1 MTSNSALSQFADLS
15 PQQRQL
21 LFEKIRQKKLSNA
34 RRPLED
40 AFAPIATDVISLSPH
55 QRSLLELDTFAQA
68 TNRVIEINFESQLGL
83 PQLQQAIDQL
93 SQVNPLLCSRFDH
106 QQKQFLINDLSTTAT
121 LSELVGMPES
131 QHEEAIAHTR
141 DKLARQPNDRQC
153 LHVTLIKCSEQKQ
166 RLLLAMHP
174 LLLDSYSLLRLAN
187 QLLSYT
193 ENPMAFEAAIQSEPG
208 SQHRFA
214 NWSAQMLEQK
224 FLQDEWHRLAPKMM
238 TTESSSITAIS
249 KVATS
254 STQIASDFID
264 SHAPRDVSVKQWL
277 CNALNQCLYSWL
289 SHHEITYWFS
299 DPLLK
304 DSEFENLLGF
314 FPYYVPVK
322 GQPDDVF
329 DITRTLANLH
339 TRYSAVSEHLGR
351 ALCSSGSQ
359 IPLIHYHWF
368 DVENHQGESVK
379 LASVQHHNNGFMLSP
394 FEIHIIE
401 HGAGLN
407 LDIHFDPDRINSKQL
422 NLLTN
427 DLKALLRQ
435 DNTTDSANTNSLPE
449 QLRAIWRDLLQINSI
464 EPDQSFFE
472 LGGHSL
478 QVTEL
483 KFRIKQQLKLDIPIS
498 VLYELTTI
506 EKLSSFILAT
516 HGNSLGWLPDAEG
529 QEEEEEGT
537 L

>member
-1 MTSNSALSQFADLS
+1 
-15 PQQRQL
+15 
-21 LFEKIRQKKLSNA
+21 
-34 RRPLED
+34 
-40 AFAPIATDVISLSPH
+40 
-55 QRSLLELDTFAQA
+55 
-68 TNRVIEINFESQLGL
+68 
-83 PQLQQAIDQL
+83 
-93 SQVNPLLCSRFDH
+93 
-106 QQKQFLINDLSTTAT
+106 
-121 LSELVGMPES
+121 
-131 QHEEAIAHTR
+131 
-141 DKLARQPNDRQC
+141 
-153 LHVTLIKCSEQKQ
+153 
-166 RLLLAMHP
+166 
-174 LLLDSYSLLRLAN
+174 
-187 QLLSYT
+187 
-193 ENPMAFEAAIQSEPG
+193 
-208 SQHRFA
+208 
-214 NWSAQMLEQK
+214 
-224 FLQDEWHRLAPKMM
+224 
-238 TTESSSITAIS
+238 
-249 KVATS
+249 
-254 STQIASDFID
+254 
-264 SHAPRDVSVKQWL
+264 
-277 CNALNQCLYSWL
+277 
-289 SHHEITYWFS
+289 
-299 DPLLK
+299 
-304 DSEFENLLGF
+304 
-314 FPYYVPVK
+314 
-322 GQPDDVF
+322 
-329 DITRTLANLH
+329 
-339 TRYSAVSEHLGR
+339 
-351 ALCSSGSQ
+351 
-359 IPLIHYHWF
+359 
-368 DVENHQGESVK
+368 
-379 LASVQHHNNGFMLSP
+379 MLSP